1 VNRLDFISSREEITT
16 SYMPGETRSVMLH
29 DGGTIRLHK
38 LNDDYDP
45 SDRVGAMSFI
55 ELGAPPGRS

>member
-1 VNRLDFISSREEITT
+1 MNRLDFISSREEITT